1 MMILENGD
9 GRKLIYGCYKK

>member
-1 MMILENGD
+1 MILENGD